1 MEKFPKNYNSK
12 NIIMK
17 KYYKPDFSVLFK
29 KIKGIQTPVK
39 NDLLIAL
46 LDGEFHSERDLIR
59 LAKKQRHVG
68 GHMGAVT
75 LATMM
80 SSLNNML
87 KNEYVEKRFIDG
99 RLYYK
104 ISDNFVGLSRAA
116 FNKFIFNLE

>member
-1 MEKFPKNYNSK
+1 
-12 NIIMK
+12 MK
-17 KYYKPDFSVLFK
+17 KFYKPDFSVLFK

-46 LDGEFHSERDLIR
+46 LDGEYHSERELIR
-59 LAKKQRHVG
+59 LAKAQRHLG
-68 GHMGAVT
+68 GYMGVVT

-87 KNEYVEKRFIDG
+87 KSEYVEKRFIDD
-99 RLYYK
+99 RLHYK

-116 FNKFIFNLE
+116 YNKFIFNLE

>member
-1 MEKFPKNYNSK
+1 
-12 NIIMK
+12 MK
-17 KYYKPDFSVLFK
+17 KFYKPDFSVLFK

-46 LDGEFHSERDLIR
+46 LDGEYHSDRELIR
-59 LAKKQRHVG
+59 LAKAQRHLG

-87 KNEYVEKRFIDG
+87 KSEYVEKRFIDD

-116 FNKFIFNLE
+116 YNKFIFNLK